1 LAGGGQLADDF
12 GIARRSLD
20 VSGDPV
26 ARALGVDVRKYP
38 LLPEIS
44 EPPRRLSQ
52 GVWNTLNWNKAGEN
66 FRKAVG

>member
-1 LAGGGQLADDF
+1 LPGGGQPADDF
-12 GIARRSLD
+12 RIAGRGLD
-20 VSGDPV
+20 VGGDLV

-38 LLPEIS
+38 LLAEIS